1 MSPLDRHGRK
11 RHDVCAHLLQTISD
25 TALAGI
31 LNMRQRMKRSRHVG
45 ILLETEDAWGR
56 NLVESICRF
65 GQRRRWSVLIARPD
79 PQGRVRLQ
87 QVWDG
92 DGVIAALRNRNTI
105 RHVQNLGLPVVDGS
119 ATLRKNVGSRGSPQT
134 VALGR
139 NWHCNTWCS
148 QDWNTSLATRLR
160 SEGFPMLARTIFDP
174 SPNRGVSG
182 ARCARNLPK
191 QRAG

>member
-11 RHDVCAHLLQTISD
+11 RHDVCAHLLQAIAD

-65 GQRRRWSVLIARPD
+65 GQRRRWSVLIARRD

-119 ATLRKNVGSRGSPQT
+119 ATLRKECWFARVTTDGRAGAEL
-134 VALGR
+134 ALQHLVQPGLEHFACYASSIGR
-139 NWHCNTWCS
+139 FSDARANEFR
-148 QDWNTSLATRLR
+148 SL
-160 SEGFPMLARTIFDP
+160 SESSGF
-174 SPNRGVSG
+174 
-182 ARCARNLPK
+182 RCAMCT
-191 QRAG
+191 